1 MEDSR
6 KGKRSRKK
14 GLPPPDPHV
23 DGGNGKNV
31 IVYNTKK
38 REKKGGLEKKKREKE
53 HKGGRNT
60 TAKRKEFRTL
70 RLSTRAC
77 PRILSVY
84 VRV

>member
-23 DGGNGKNV
+23 EGGNGKKA

-38 REKKGGLEKKKREKE
+38 SKKVKGGKKG
-53 HKGGRNT
+53 T
-60 TAKRKEFRTL
+60 RKETERKRTE
-70 RLSTRAC
+70 RKKEIQQQKE
-77 PRILSVY
+77 RI
-84 VRV
+84 

>member
-23 DGGNGKNV
+23 DGGNGKNA

-38 REKKGGLEKKKREKE
+38 RKKVRDKKRGTGKEKE
-53 HKGGRNT
+53 R
-60 TAKRKEFRTL
+60 KRT
-70 RLSTRAC
+70 
-77 PRILSVY
+77 
-84 VRV
+84 